1 MVVRLD
7 NGVML
12 DFKILMSTWTMCP
25 RRPVL
30 PEELEAYV
38 QKEIKSTLQLLFI
51 VSVIS
56 KTWPNSYVRFC
67 ETPCIL
73 IIIAF

>member
-1 MVVRLD
+1 MVVRLN

-12 DFKILMSTWTMCP
+12 DIKILMSTWTMFQ

-30 PEELEAYV
+30 PEELEAHV
-38 QKEIKSTLQLLFI
+38 QKEVKSTLQLLFI

-56 KTWPNSYVRFC
+56 KTWPNSYV
-67 ETPCIL
+67 
-73 IIIAF
+73 